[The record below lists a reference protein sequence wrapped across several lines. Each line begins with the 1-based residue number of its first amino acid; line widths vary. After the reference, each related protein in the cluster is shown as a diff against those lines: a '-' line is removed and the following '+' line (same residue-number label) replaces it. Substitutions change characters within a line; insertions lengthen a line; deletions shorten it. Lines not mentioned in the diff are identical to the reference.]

1 MVQGKQMKK
10 LRDSHDS
17 KIFEEA
23 EKAGFD
29 LNLIDLNLS
38 LTPTQRVEQHQSALT
53 LVLELE
59 AIREAKEAMNRDKDR
74 MAVRELRAI
83 QAKNKK

>member
-1 MVQGKQMKK
+1 M
-10 LRDSHDS
+10 DHPS
-17 KIFEEA
+17 KPIEDA

-59 AIREAKEAMNRDKDR
+59 AIR
-74 MAVRELRAI
+74 
-83 QAKNKK
+83 NKRNEITE